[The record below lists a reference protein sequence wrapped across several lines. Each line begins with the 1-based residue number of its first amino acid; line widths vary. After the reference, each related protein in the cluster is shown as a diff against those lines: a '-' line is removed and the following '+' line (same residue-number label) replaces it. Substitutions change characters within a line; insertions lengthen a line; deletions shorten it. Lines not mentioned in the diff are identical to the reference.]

1 MEEDEAPAEEA
12 GAPAWMAT
20 FGDMMSLLLTFFILI
35 LSFANMDVIKFS
47 AAVGSLRDAFGTRQV
62 DPGELESFAP
72 TLIRLSEDPS
82 SRAVQIIELPQRVR
96 AAEADLL
103 RRIKLMM
110 ATHELEKLMEAEQTA
125 RGVVVRVRGQLLFDP
140 GSARLR
146 PEAFAVLREISEL
159 VRDVDND
166 VSIEGHTDDA
176 PIRTPEFPSN
186 WHLSA
191 HRAIAALE
199 YLVDVESIAA
209 RRLSAAGFADKKP
222 LAANDSPANRD
233 QNRRV
238 EFVFQRPEPPAG
250 PGGASGG

>member
-1 MEEDEAPAEEA
+1 MMQSDESEAPAVEE

-20 FGDMMSLLLTFFILI
+20 
-35 LSFANMDVIKFS
+35 FANMDVIKFS

-82 SRAVQIIELPQRVR
+82 TRAVQVIDLPKRVR

-103 RRIKLMM
+103 RRIQLMM
-110 ATHELEKLMEAEQTA
+110 ATHELEKLVEAEQTE
-125 RGVVVRVRGQLLFDP
+125 RGVVVRVLLFDP

-146 PEAFAVLREISEL
+146 PEAFVVLREISEL
-159 VRDVDND
+159 VRDVDNA

-176 PIRTPEFPSN
+176 PIRTAEFPSN

-191 HRAIAALE
+191 DRAIAALE
-199 YLVDVESIAA
+199 YLAEVEQIEP
-209 RRLSAAGFADKKP
+209 RRLSAAGFADMDYLGKG
-222 LAANDSPANRD
+222 
-233 QNRRV
+233 
-238 EFVFQRPEPPAG
+238 PPSCAC
-250 PGGASGG
+250 